1 MVLEAYEKTSD
12 RITGYKIYDCG
23 TQVATLEFRN
33 QTWIAGVLNEL
44 KIETKSNSDFRLAYE
59 WIKQQI
65 DDSSM
70 RIA

>member
-1 MVLEAYEKTSD
+1 MILEAYEETSD

-23 TQVATLEFRN
+23 TQVATLEFRD

-59 WIKQQI
+59 WIKEQI
-65 DDSSM
+65 NDSTTKAS
-70 RIA
+70 